1 MVKVRLELISALN
14 DLIETCKDNEEGFR
28 HAAEYA
34 ENSKL
39 RSLFETYSQQA
50 ARAAAELETELRR
63 VGGNP
68 RDVNIY
74 DDLFTS
80 PGWVI
85 ITSKLAGEDEAAIL
99 VECECGVDA
108 AEKSYAAALEK
119 GLPSEVRSRIE
130 RQHAELK
137 EVTARIHALAGRHWF
152 GPRGP
157 NQERQ
162 GASRRARELD
172 DRPPRAKRDRVRPE
186 SGAPAPPAPPA

>member
-1 MVKVRLELISALN
+1 MAKERLELISALN

-34 ENSKL
+34 ENGKL

-50 ARAAAELETELRR
+50 ARAAAELETELRH

-68 RDVNIY
+68 RAANIH

-85 ITSKLAGEDEAAIL
+85 ITSKLTGEDEAAL
-99 VECECGVDA
+99 LAECECGVDA
-108 AEKSYAAALEK
+108 AEQGYVAALAK
-119 GLPSEVRSRIE
+119 GLPGEVRSRIE

-137 EVTARIHALAGRHWF
+137 DVTARIHALAGRHWF
-152 GPRGP
+152 GPP
-157 NQERQ
+157 QPSQERQ
-162 GASRRARELD
+162 AAPSHTRARG
-172 DRPPRAKRDRVRPE
+172 DRPPASGSRGTGGALREPE
-186 SGAPAPPAPPA
+186 A